1 MKTLVLIR
9 HAKSGWGHIYQKDME
24 RVLDETGKTQA
35 SFMAERLAHL
45 GIVPD
50 VFLSSPATRAVETAE
65 YFFKRFGLDKKN
77 LKIID
82 RLYQPHIS
90 DFYGAIESIDNSLHT
105 ALLFSHNPGITEFI
119 NQFDRKSIII
129 MKTCSMYGFRL
140 KSDHWKDLRIADK
153 EFLFY
158 ESPEGE

>member
-65 YFFKRFGLDKKN
+65 YFLKQFRLDKKN
-77 LKIID
+77 LQLIE
-82 RLYQPHIS
+82 RLYQPHIH
-90 DFYGAIESIDNSLHT
+90 DFYGTIESIDNSLHA
-105 ALLFSHNPGITEFI
+105 ALLFSHNPGITEFT
-119 NQFDRKSIII
+119 NQLDHKSIIV